1 MHGDG
6 GGARWYIDAVP
17 IGRRMTA
24 AAARAAAAAAAR
36 VLAGD
41 ARVALLYLFG
51 SAADPTAAEV
61 EDLDLGILCE
71 PPLDADALLRLRA
84 AVEAAVHVAVDLV
97 ALDRAPIVLAHEVA
111 EHGRCLFARRP
122 ELETDFV
129 VRARARYWDFKP
141 FLETQ
146 WRYAGERLRERRRGA

>member
-1 MHGDG
+1 
-6 GGARWYIDAVP
+6 
-17 IGRRMTA
+17 MTG
-24 AAARAAAAAAAR
+24 AAARAAAAKAAR

-41 ARVALLYLFG
+41 ERVTLVYLFG

-61 EDLDLGILCE
+61 EDIDLGILAA
-71 PPLDADALLRLRA
+71 PPLDADELLRLGA
-84 AVEAAVHVAVDLV
+84 VVVEAVHAPVDLV

-122 ELETDFV
+122 EIETDFV

-146 WRYAGERLRERRRGA
+146 WRYAGERLRERSRGASN